1 MRKGACPSLCDRM
14 HRVAIT
20 GLGCVS
26 ALGLD
31 AASFWAALMAGRP
44 AIGPLKTLPT
54 ESLNV
59 RIGAEV
65 RDYDPACYFDP
76 KQLTLLDRFAQFAV
90 LAAREAV
97 RDAGLSLAGS
107 RATETAVVLG
117 SGAGGKTSD
126 DEAFFRLYGN
136 REPRVHPTVIPRV
149 MVSSAVSQVTID
161 LGIRGPAFAVSSACA
176 SASHAIG
183 QAFWMVRH
191 GMVRAALAGGS
202 EASFTVG
209 MMKAWESLRVLAPD
223 TCRPF
228 SLNRRGMVLGEG
240 AGVVVLEP
248 LEDARSR
255 GAEIYAELAG
265 FGMSADADHMVQPSA
280 AGAAAA
286 MQAALKDAE
295 LPPSRV
301 CYINA
306 HGTGTP
312 SNDATES
319 EAIHRVFGR
328 HAEQLAVSSTKSMH
342 GHALGASGALE
353 LAATLLAMRH
363 SRVPPT
369 ANFQEPDP
377 RCNLDCVP
385 NVSRPMEV
393 SAALSNS
400 FAFGGLNA
408 VLALRKPL
416 P

>member
-1 MRKGACPSLCDRM
+1 M

-31 AASFWAALMAGRP
+31 AASFWSALVAGRS
-44 AIGPLKTLPT
+44 AIGRLTTLPT

-65 RDYDPACYFDP
+65 RDYDPGRFFDP
-76 KQLTLLDRFAQFAV
+76 KQLTLLDRFAQFGL

-97 RDAGLSLAGS
+97 RDAGLDFSGP
-107 RATETAVVLG
+107 RAAETAVVLG
-117 SGAGGKTSD
+117 SAAGGKTSD
-126 DEAFFRLYGN
+126 DEAFLRLYGN
-136 REPRVHPTVIPRV
+136 KEPRVHPAVIPRV
-149 MVSSAVSQVTID
+149 MLSSGVSHVTID
-161 LGIRGPAFAVSSACA
+161 LGIRGPAFAVSSACS

-202 EASFTVG
+202 EATFTVG

-228 SLNRRGMVLGEG
+228 SLGRGGMVLGEG

-280 AGAAAA
+280 AGAALAIE
-286 MQAALKDAE
+286 AALKDAKM
-295 LPPSRV
+295 SSSQISYV
-301 CYINA
+301 NA

-319 EAIHRVFGR
+319 SAIHRVFGR

-363 SRVPPT
+363 GRVPPT
-369 ANFQEPDP
+369 ANFEAPDAD
-377 RCNLDCVP
+377 CNLDCVP
-385 NVSRPMEV
+385 NTSRTMEV
-393 SAALSNS
+393 SAAISNS

-408 VLALRKPL
+408 VLAVRKPSF
-416 P
+416 